1 MGRRVFREG
10 TCYIHYTSNEPTRQG
25 GILTVSED
33 SLPLTSWNADATSVR
48 GRATTG
54 TITQLT
60 HGRLCGV
67 IRTADGQDV
76 FFHGRDLEGARYNE
90 MELGGAVSFELID
103 DRVSGARAAKI
114 RRL

>member
-1 MGRRVFREG
+1 
-10 TCYIHYTSNEPTRQG
+10 
-25 GILTVSED
+25 LA
-33 SLPLTSWNADATSVR
+33 LTSWNAAATSVR

-67 IRTADGQDV
+67 IRSADGQDV
-76 FFHGRDLEGARYNE
+76 FFHGRDLEGSRYND
-90 MELGGAVSFELID
+90 MELGGTVSFELID

>member
-1 MGRRVFREG
+1 
-10 TCYIHYTSNEPTRQG
+10 
-25 GILTVSED
+25 
-33 SLPLTSWNADATSVR
+33 
-48 GRATTG
+48 
-54 TITQLT
+54 
-60 HGRLCGV
+60 LCGV

-103 DRVSGARAAKI
+103 DRVSGARAAKV

>member
-1 MGRRVFREG
+1 LLDPLYTRKPTTPRETTSDVAGRVYLG
-10 TCYIHYTSNEPTRQG
+10 
-25 GILTVSED
+25 VSED
-33 SLPLTSWNADATSVR
+33 PLPLTSWNAAATSVR
-48 GRATTG
+48 GRASTG

>member
-1 MGRRVFREG
+1 
-10 TCYIHYTSNEPTRQG
+10 
-25 GILTVSED
+25 
-33 SLPLTSWNADATSVR
+33 LPLTSWNAAATSIR

-67 IRTADGQDV
+67 IRTGDGQDV

-90 MELGGAVSFELID
+90 MELGGAVTFELID
-103 DRVSGARAAKI
+103 DRVSGARAARI
-114 RRL
+114 RLIAEAGPTPVR

>member
-1 MGRRVFREG
+1 MG
-10 TCYIHYTSNEPTRQG
+10 SLSP
-25 GILTVSED
+25 ED
-33 SLPLTSWNADATSVR
+33 SLPLTSWNADAISVR

-67 IRTADGQDV
+67 IRTAEGLNV

-90 MELGGAVSFELID
+90 MELGGVVSFELID
-103 DRVSGARAAKI
+103 DRVSGARAARI
-114 RRL
+114 RVKASS

>member
-1 MGRRVFREG
+1 MA
-10 TCYIHYTSNEPTRQG
+10 
-25 GILTVSED
+25 
-33 SLPLTSWNADATSVR
+33 LTSWNAAATSVR

-54 TITQLT
+54 TVTQLT

-67 IRTADGQDV
+67 IRSADGQDV
-76 FFHGRDLEGARYNE
+76 FFHGRDLEGSRYND
-90 MELGGAVSFELID
+90 MELGGVVSFELID

>member
-1 MGRRVFREG
+1 MA
-10 TCYIHYTSNEPTRQG
+10 
-25 GILTVSED
+25 
-33 SLPLTSWNADATSVR
+33 LTSWNAAATSVR

-54 TITQLT
+54 KITQLT
-60 HGRLCGV
+60 HGKLCGV
-67 IRTADGQDV
+67 IRSVEGQNV
-76 FFHGRDLEGARYNE
+76 FFHGRDLEGARYSD